1 MDDSCGGCAFLRYEK
16 RPQGMIAARCA
27 NPAPTG
33 CAIRGFGRTLEVFRT
48 GEPGPVMR
56 PVWCRGVRKTLSGAA
71 RTSSECRTLP
81 ARQDAPQEGEQDKQK
96 QPGKPEKETEA
107 KT

>member
-16 RPQGMIAARCA
+16 RPQGMVAARCA

-56 PVWCRGVRKTLSGAA
+56 PVWCRGERKALSGAA
-71 RTSSECRTLP
+71 RQLP
-81 ARQDAPQEGEQDKQK
+81 QRGSQDKQK
-96 QPGKPEKETEA
+96 KPGKPEKETEA

>member
-1 MDDSCGGCAFLRYEK
+1 MV
-16 RPQGMIAARCA
+16 AARCA

-56 PVWCRGVRKTLSGAA
+56 PVWCRGERKVRKT
-71 RTSSECRTLP
+71 
-81 ARQDAPQEGEQDKQK
+81 GEK
-96 QPGKPEKETEA
+96 
-107 KT
+107 